1 MKPDVLIVDQMMPH
15 VMEALE
21 TAYTTHKLHK
31 ADDRD
36 AFLAEIGS
44 RVRGIATGG
53 HIGATAALMDA
64 CPNLEIIS
72 CFGVGVDAVD
82 LDHAAS
88 KGVIVTNTPDVLNDD
103 VANTAIML
111 LLATTRRLV
120 AYDKYVRAGRW
131 VAEGAPPLTQAIAD
145 QQIGIVGIGRIGQTI
160 AQKLGVFDC
169 RIAYH
174 ARSERPGLSYTYY
187 GDLVEMARDSMALI
201 VITPG
206 GAATDKL
213 ISRKVMDALG
223 PEGHLINI
231 ARGSV
236 VDEDALVAALSDGTL
251 GYAGLDVFVDEPQV
265 PEVLFAM
272 DNVVLQPHQ
281 GSATVRTRRG
291 MGDLVVNNLAAH
303 FAGKPALTPVV

>member
-145 QQIGIVGIGRIGQTI
+145 QQIGIIGIGRIGQTI

>member
-1 MKPDVLIVDQMMPH
+1 MKPDVLIVGQMMAH

-21 TAYTTHKLHK
+21 SAYNTHKLYE
-31 ADDRD
+31 ADDKD
-36 AFLAEIGS
+36 AFLAEVGGKI
-44 RVRGIATGG
+44 RGMATGG
-53 HIGATAALMDA
+53 HIGATPALMDA

-111 LLATTRRLV
+111 LLATTRKLV
-120 AYDKYVRAGRW
+120 AYDKYVREGRW
-131 VAEGAPPLTQAIAD
+131 VKEGAPPLTQAIAD

-174 ARSERPGLSYTYY
+174 ARSERPGLSYKYY

-213 ISRKVMDALG
+213 ISRQVMDALG
-223 PEGHLINI
+223 ADGHLINI

-236 VDEDALVAALSDGTL
+236 VDEDALVAALSAGTL
-251 GYAGLDVFVDEPQV
+251 GYAGLDVFVDEPKV
-265 PEVLFAM
+265 PEALFAM

-303 FAGKPALTPVV
+303 FAGKPALTPVG